1 MNTQELKNKIIE
13 IGKLLWDKGLVTG
26 FNGNISARVD
36 ANTLLITATGTSLG
50 YLKLQDVILIN
61 ISGEV
66 LGEGRASSEKLM
78 HTEIYKNLPQ
88 VQAVVHTH
96 PTYTNGFFL
105 ANESF
110 TPKTFEA
117 KFYLGEVRSIEQ
129 TTPSVTDAAPV
140 IKELQ
145 ANNIVV
151 LRNHGVVAVGPD
163 LFRTFVLIQEL
174 EEQIKMDFVANHYQ
188 QMPTRGHVLQEQQ
201 NVSPSMQEQ
210 PLPTGGHLLEKVSPS
225 PLPSEVPLKVKA
237 SQGNPLTQGKKYKLF
252 SKEQIEEIVHLVNTD
267 TQMQELGRKTA
278 MNMDLAVCLQETGDI
293 YSFKFENGRITKT
306 GHDAQAEFLITASES
321 IWRAVFNREIDPFVA
336 TTQKKMNLRG
346 DFARISKW
354 YAPCSRIFQLWTK
367 VPVE

>member
-1 MNTQELKNKIIE
+1 
-13 IGKLLWDKGLVTG
+13 
-26 FNGNISARVD
+26 
-36 ANTLLITATGTSLG
+36 
-50 YLKLQDVILIN
+50 LIN

-66 LGEGRASSEKLM
+66 LGEGKASSEKLM
-78 HTEIYKNLPQ
+78 HTEIYKNIPE

-105 ANESF
+105 ANTSF

-129 TTPSVTDAAPV
+129 TTPSVTDTAPV
-140 IKELQ
+140 IKELKT
-145 ANNIVV
+145 NNIVI

-163 LFRTFVLIQEL
+163 LFHAFVLVQEL
-174 EEQIKMDFVANHYQ
+174 EEQVKTDLIAGHYFKDPVILSKGPHAGHSQVAPKDLNKINS
-188 QMPTRGHVLQEQQ
+188 LKDS
-201 NVSPSMQEQ
+201 SPSAQNDN
-210 PLPTGGHLLEKVSPS
+210 T
-225 PLPSEVPLKVKA
+225 LKNDGAV
-237 SQGNPLTQGKKYKLF
+237 QKKYKLF
-252 SKEQIEEIVHLVNTD
+252 SKEQIEEIVRLVNTD
-267 TQMQELGRKTA
+267 AQMQELGRKTA

-306 GHDAQAEFLITASES
+306 GHDAQAEFLITANES

>member
-1 MNTQELKNKIIE
+1 MQELKNKIIE

-36 ANTLLITATGTSLG
+36 ANTLLITATGTCLG
-50 YLKLQDVILIN
+50 YLKTEDILLMDYSCKVQGN
-61 ISGEV
+61 R
-66 LGEGRASSEKLM
+66 RASSESLL

-88 VQAVVHTH
+88 IQAVVHTH

-117 KFYLGEVRSIEQ
+117 KFYLGEVKSIEQ
-129 TTPSVTDAAPV
+129 STPSVTDTAPV
-140 IKELQ
+140 IKELK
-145 ANNIVV
+145 ANNIVI
-151 LRNHGVVAVGPD
+151 LRNHGVLAVGPD
-163 LFRTFVLIQEL
+163 LFHAFVLVQEL
-174 EEQIKMDFVANHYQ
+174 EEQVKMDLVSVHYSKNSIRDSSANNNECPARG
-188 QMPTRGHVLQEQQ
+188 PTPQ
-201 NVSPSMQEQ
+201 NDGAV
-210 PLPTGGHLLEKVSPS
+210 
-225 PLPSEVPLKVKA
+225 
-237 SQGNPLTQGKKYKLF
+237 KKYKLF
-252 SKEQIEEIVHLVNTD
+252 SKEQIEEIVRLVNGD
-267 TQMQELGRKTA
+267 AQMQELGSKTA

-306 GHDAQAEFLITASES
+306 GQDAQAEFLITANES